1 MLFVPTVFNAIS
13 FWVTDTFIRHY
24 KPQPC
29 ASSTKISHVGSE
41 NSDEEGRDLIL
52 ILICVIID
60 SQKKMETEGEM
71 NQKSDNKS
79 ETDCHLV

>member
-29 ASSTKISHVGSE
+29 IPSKISHVGSE
-41 NSDEEGRDLIL
+41 NSDEEGKNPFQSLYVL
-52 ILICVIID
+52 VL
-60 SQKKMETEGEM
+60 SKTEGE
-71 NQKSDNKS
+71 KY
-79 ETDCHLV
+79 